1 MDIDGFWKQCPPDII
16 QHILQYVSDV
26 IVYRNG
32 RWIGRISRDD
42 DRYPLMLYTIPR
54 KKHIK
59 YACDGHTYHD
69 AIVHFSN
76 KIHALAFSD
85 LCMSVFEWTNQQV
98 TYTFMSGMGKPI
110 IRHIVK

>member
-1 MDIDGFWKQCPPDII
+1 MDVGWKQCPPDMV

-42 DRYPLMLYTIPR
+42 DRYPLMLHTIPR
-54 KKHIK
+54 KKHIN
-59 YACDGHTYHD
+59 YTCDGKVYHD

-76 KIHALAFSD
+76 KIHALSFSD
-85 LCMSVFEWTNQQV
+85 LCMSVFEWPTDRQE
-98 TYTFMSGMGKPI
+98 TFTFSSGMGKPI
-110 IRHIVK
+110 IRHIVR